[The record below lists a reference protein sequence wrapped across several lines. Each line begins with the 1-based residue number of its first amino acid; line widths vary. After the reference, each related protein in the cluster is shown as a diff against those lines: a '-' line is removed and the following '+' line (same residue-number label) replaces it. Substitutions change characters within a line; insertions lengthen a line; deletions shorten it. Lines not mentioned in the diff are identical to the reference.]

1 MKFTK
6 KTYMKKY
13 LFVLLATISSVFI
26 SSCDNEDEEANYVS
40 DLNGVYS
47 NYSTDEVKNLELSY
61 NEENSVDKEV
71 RLITLDNIYCDI
83 TIMNILNTP
92 NVVFKNV
99 KLFKDKNNY
108 SCQMDTL
115 IENKEIHCLAN
126 IIPLYNHNNKEEA
139 NATMTLK
146 IKETTV
152 E

>member
-71 RLITLDNIYCDI
+71 L
-83 TIMNILNTP
+83 
-92 NVVFKNV
+92 
-99 KLFKDKNNY
+99 
-108 SCQMDTL
+108 
-115 IENKEIHCLAN
+115 
-126 IIPLYNHNNKEEA
+126 
-139 NATMTLK
+139 
-146 IKETTV
+146 
-152 E
+152 